1 MYMTDIKNAEIV
13 AVFASNLFNTCK
25 CIDSF
30 YSDMT
35 VRQLIVIAA
44 IAKHKDGVSMIDV
57 AQETGLASSVVSRTC
72 RFFLSDGSNSKGF
85 GFIEQ
90 FQDSADARRKSVRLT
105 PLGIE
110 KLSMAINK

>member
-1 MYMTDIKNAEIV
+1 MNDYIDDTETV
-13 AVFASNLFNTCK
+13 AKFYNNLFNTCK
-25 CIDSF
+25 YIDSI

-44 IAKHKDGVSMIDV
+44 IAKHKDGVSMVDV
-57 AQETGLASSVVSRTC
+57 ALETGLASSIVSRTC
-72 RFFLSDGSNSKGF
+72 RFFLSGGSNSKGF

-105 PLGIE
+105 ALGVE
-110 KLSMAINK
+110 KLKAVVLK